1 MTEEQFKL
9 NDGLRKELEAAL
21 NCPAFREALAIILD
35 RRRMNEARVD
45 SVLDSDAL
53 CSVRINSQR
62 VGAEGLLTDLRD
74 MCEPF
79 RPENTEEPADFGAE
93 EEARKL
99 RLIEEQ

>member
-21 NCPAFREALAIILD
+21 NCSAFREALAIILD
-35 RRRMNEARVD
+35 RRRTNEARVD
-45 SVLDSDAL
+45 AVLDSDAL

-62 VGAEGLLTDLRD
+62 VGAEGLITDLRD

-79 RPENTEEPADFGAE
+79 IPQKAEEPPDFGAT
-93 EEARKL
+93 EEAKKL
-99 RLIEEQ
+99 RLMEEQ

>member
-1 MTEEQFKL
+1 MTEQEFKL

-21 NCPAFREALAIILD
+21 GCSAFREAIAIILE

-45 SVLDSDAL
+45 AVLDSDAL

-79 RPENTEEPADFGAE
+79 RPERVEDPPDFGAT

-99 RLIEEQ
+99 RIMEEQ